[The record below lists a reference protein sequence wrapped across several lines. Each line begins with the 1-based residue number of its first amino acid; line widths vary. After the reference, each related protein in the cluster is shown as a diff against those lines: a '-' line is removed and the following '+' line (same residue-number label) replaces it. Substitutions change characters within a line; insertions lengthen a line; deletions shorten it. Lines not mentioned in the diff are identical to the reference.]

1 MCHALISVKHRVG
14 EASLI
19 RCETSDELADRIA
32 KLKANDETLEFRV
45 FTSAQKFVRTTTW
58 EEVK

>member
-1 MCHALISVKHRVG
+1 MCTAIILVKHRVG
-14 EASLI
+14 ESSTA
-19 RCETSDELADRIA
+19 RCETADELADRIA

-45 FTSAQKFVRTTTW
+45 FTSEQKFVRTTTW